1 MIEVREKTDKDA
13 GWVAEVIGELWGSTR
28 IVTRGRVH
36 HVENIPGYVAE
47 RDGDRVGLLTYQIYG
62 RECELITINTLEQ
75 GIGAGRALLDRLRE
89 TAKQHNCRGIWL
101 ITTNDNTEAMRF
113 FQKKGF
119 VFVAVHRDAAITA
132 RRLKPEIPEIGK
144 HGIPIRDEIELV
156 MPL

>member
-1 MIEVREKTDKDA
+1 MISIRDKQPDDND
-13 GWVAEVIGELWGSTR
+13 WLKEVITENWGATR
-28 IVTRGRVH
+28 IITRGRVH
-36 HVENIPGYVAE
+36 EVDKIPGYVAE
-47 RDGDRVGLLTYQIYG
+47 QDGEKVGLLTYQIYG
-62 RECELITINTLEQ
+62 RECELITIDALER
-75 GIGAGRALLDRLRE
+75 GIGIGRALIDKLRE
-89 TAKQHNCRGIWL
+89 TAKEQNCRGIWL

-119 VFVAVHRDAAITA
+119 FFVNVHRDAAITA